1 MTKIGRDQIEA
12 QYLQS
17 TFVKEVCMLGEV
29 AVVVPDLDLLR
40 RRRIANIGDLLR
52 FELEGQAMF
61 LPADK
66 RACKCEIWF
75 EPLPR
80 TATGDVDRDEVAR
93 RLQAA
98 EARKRGS
105 PVEVEW
111 IGDSHATAVAEVIRR
126 RSRGR
131 RAWPDANL
139 EIDLA
144 LDSMDRVD
152 LMTELEHRFGVRIPH
167 DCAHEILT
175 LAQLIEA
182 VRPREGSQPAAPVG
196 RAWAVLLNDLPST
209 ANPALKSLVAR
220 RPIAMTVFYAL
231 SRLLRLLFGPGVVE
245 GRHHLPRQ
253 GPYIITPNHACY
265 LDPFIVSS
273 ALPYRVFRNLFVVGA
288 AEYFETPLM
297 SWLARKIN
305 LLPVDPDANLVS
317 AMQASALGLQH
328 GKVLILFPEGERSID
343 GTVKRFKKGATILA
357 QHLGVPIVPVAIR
370 GAFELWPRNRPF
382 NWRALLPF
390 GHHVRVAFGPPMRF
404 DATAD
409 YGESAA
415 KLRAAVDKMW
425 SSL

>member
-12 QYLQS
+12 QYLRS

-29 AVVVPDLDLLR
+29 AVVVPDLDLCR
-40 RRRIANIGDLLR
+40 QRRIANIGDLLR
-52 FELEGQAMF
+52 FELEGQTLF
-61 LPADK
+61 LPPEK
-66 RACKCEIWF
+66 RPRHFQLWF

-93 RLQAA
+93 RIQAKRQGSNSA
-98 EARKRGS
+98 PGLSKDAHTVAVTAIIQKHARRF
-105 PVEVEW
+105 P
-111 IGDSHATAVAEVIRR
+111 IFADS
-126 RSRGR
+126 
-131 RAWPDANL
+131 NL
-139 EIDLA
+139 EIDLG

-152 LMTELEHRFGVRIPH
+152 LTTELEHRFGVRIPH

-175 LAQLIEA
+175 VAQLIEA
-182 VRPREGSQPAAPVG
+182 VRPREGNQPAAAAG
-196 RAWAVLLNDLPST
+196 RSWAVLLEDLPST
-209 ANPALKSLVAR
+209 ANPALKSLIAR
-220 RPIAMTVFYAL
+220 RTVAMTVFYAA
-231 SRLLRLLFGPGVVE
+231 SRLLRLLFGPRVVE
-245 GRHHLPRQ
+245 GRDHLPRE

-273 ALPYRVFRNLFVVGA
+273 ALPYRVFRNLFVAGA

-343 GTVKRFKKGATILA
+343 GTVKRFKKGAPILA

-390 GHHVRVAFGPPMRF
+390 GHRVRVAFGPPMRF
-404 DATAD
+404 EHASD
-409 YGESAA
+409 YAASTA
-415 KLRAAVDKMW
+415 KLRDEVDKMW